1 MAKKKSTRSLMMT
14 KAECEAV
21 TEGCGPERKEA
32 VEAAS
37 AKGAV
42 CKLRNGC
49 EAVQLIHKESYLIPF
64 PSQMRS
70 SNPLL
75 KSTVEYGNEFP
86 QVDLPKRDLGG
97 PLLQLLLHV
106 GGGLDEEPE
115 SDRGGMGRR
124 QQAGC
129 YRRRIGIAPS

>member
-1 MAKKKSTRSLMMT
+1 MT

-124 QQAGC
+124 QQAGR